1 MEHNV
6 YYDGAIQSIG
16 FDSDEGE
23 ATVGTVKPGTYT
35 MPTDCVEHITMLSG
49 RGRVKIGGEDWSG
62 FSKGDH
68 IVLPANL
75 DVVWEVS
82 PGADAC
88 YICHF
93 R

>member
-1 MEHNV
+1 MEHNI
-6 YYDGAIQSIG
+6 YFDGAIQSIG

-23 ATVGTVKPGTYT
+23 ATIGAVKPGTYT

-49 RGRVKIGGEDWSG
+49 SGRVKIGDAAWRG
-62 FSKGDH
+62 FAKGDSF
-68 IVLPANL
+68 VLPADV

-82 PGADAC
+82 PGADGC

-93 R
+93 K